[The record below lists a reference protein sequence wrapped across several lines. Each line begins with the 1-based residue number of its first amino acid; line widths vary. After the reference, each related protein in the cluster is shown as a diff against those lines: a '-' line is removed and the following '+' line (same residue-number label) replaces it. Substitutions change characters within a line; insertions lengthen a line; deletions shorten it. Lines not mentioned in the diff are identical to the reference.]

1 MKNRTTQKKKLPAV
15 PVPDMSNLTK
25 EQLKAEIEKGF
36 ADAAAGRVNLSVC
49 PFFIKAPPCLDYF
62 SVCSQHA
69 GSVTDLQC
77 RTLFQGDP

>member
-36 ADAAAGRVNLSVC
+36 ADTAAGRVTPAASVFAELREKDM
-49 PFFIKAPPCLDYF
+49 P
-62 SVCSQHA
+62 
-69 GSVTDLQC
+69 
-77 RTLFQGDP
+77 